1 MMAKQI
7 LSLIGASLA
16 YPKKLYFGIFGDLA
30 FFYNMNVLGNR
41 HVGRN
46 LRILLINNGRGT
58 EFRNYDHPGA
68 RFGEDADEFIAAAGH
83 YGKQSRDLV
92 RHYAEDLGFKYLSAK
107 NKDEFQQS
115 VKTYLNPQIGDK
127 PVIFEVFTDSNDESN
142 ALEIISN
149 VCKHEPT
156 KEELRRKKIRDGIVS
171 IIGEQGLKIGKYIGK
186 TLKSL
191 R

>member
-1 MMAKQI
+1 
-7 LSLIGASLA
+7 
-16 YPKKLYFGIFGDLA
+16 
-30 FFYNMNVLGNR
+30 MNVLGNR

-107 NKDEFQQS
+107 NKEEFQS
-115 VKTYLNPQIGDK
+115 AKGEFLSTEIGNV
-127 PVIFEVFTDSNDESN
+127 PILFECFTNSENESN
-142 ALEIISN
+142 ALLAIRNIIS
-149 VCKHEPT
+149 KPEP
-156 KEELRRKKIRDGIVS
+156 S
-171 IIGEQGLKIGKYIGK
+171 IIQKTKITVASAIGEKGINIINKLRGK
-186 TLKSL
+186 
-191 R
+191 